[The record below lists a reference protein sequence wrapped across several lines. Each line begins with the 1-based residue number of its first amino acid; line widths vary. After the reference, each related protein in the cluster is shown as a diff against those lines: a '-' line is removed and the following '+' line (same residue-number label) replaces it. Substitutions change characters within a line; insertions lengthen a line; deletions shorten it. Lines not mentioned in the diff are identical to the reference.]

1 MSNRNR
7 ESEMSNKTEHDLD
20 MALAALAR
28 ETAPL
33 PDRKLGEAVLTDA
46 ALTIFARE
54 AMAAA
59 PQPGPDLVARVLG
72 DAAEIAAG
80 RNALARTASPARD
93 PELRASTR
101 RIGLIERLF
110 GWQAGMAAVMMLAL
124 GFGVGIGLEIEPE
137 ALPLLDHGRPEAPII
152 IAALDEDFMGI
163 DGL

>member
-1 MSNRNR
+1 MS
-7 ESEMSNKTEHDLD
+7 MKTEHDLD

-54 AMAAA
+54 VVAAT
-59 PQPGPDLVARVLG
+59 PRPGPDLVARVLG
-72 DAAEIAAG
+72 DAAEITAERSALTKAA
-80 RNALARTASPARD
+80 APARRPD
-93 PELRASTR
+93 LRTRTR
-101 RIGLIERLF
+101 RVGLIERLF
-110 GWQAGMAAVMMLAL
+110 GWQAGVAAMMMLAL

-137 ALPLLDHGRPEAPII
+137 AIPLLDNSRQEAPITL
-152 IAALDEDFMGI
+152 AALDEDFMGI